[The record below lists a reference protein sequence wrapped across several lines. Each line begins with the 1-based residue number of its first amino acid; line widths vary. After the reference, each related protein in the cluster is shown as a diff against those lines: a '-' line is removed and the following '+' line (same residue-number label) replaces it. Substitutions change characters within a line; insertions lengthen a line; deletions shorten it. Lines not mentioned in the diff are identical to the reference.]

1 MLLKTRGIVLR
12 AKKYSETSLILDVL
26 TEEKG
31 MRSYLVSG
39 VRTQRAKVSP
49 SLMQVTALLDL
60 VVYHRDDRDLTRTKE
75 IRPAYV
81 YRQLPYDVVRSSVG
95 LFVAEIA
102 RKTLREAEPNAS
114 VFQLLFDT
122 LVHLDTTEAAVS
134 NVHLLFLLQLSALL
148 GFSPGGGYSEATPYF
163 DLEGGSFVANLVN
176 GGNMLNE
183 NLSRHLEHLLHLNLE
198 NAHTLKLDRSTRSV
212 LLERLLEFYRLHVA
226 GLPELHAHKILQTI
240 F

>member
-1 MLLKTRGIVLR
+1 MLIKTRGIVLR
-12 AKKYSETSLILDVL
+12 AKKYSETSLILDVY

-31 MRSYLVSG
+31 MRGYLVSG
-39 VRTQRAKVSP
+39 VRTARAKISP
-49 SLMQVTALLDL
+49 SLVQVTSLLDL
-60 VVYHRDDRDLTRTKE
+60 VAYHRDDRDLTRTKE

-102 RKTLREAEPNAS
+102 RKTLREAEPNAE
-114 VFQLLFDT
+114 VFRLIYGT
-122 LVHLDTTEAAVS
+122 LVHLDQTEEAVS
-134 NVHLLFLLQLSALL
+134 NVHLLFLLHLSALL
-148 GFSPGGGYSEATPYF
+148 GFSPGGAYSAATPFF
-163 DLEGGSFVANLVN
+163 DLEGGMFVADLVRS
-176 GGNMLNE
+176 GNVLNE
-183 NLSRHLEHLLHLNLE
+183 TLSRHLSDLLHLSLE
-198 NAHTLKLDRSTRSV
+198 NAHTLKLDRNTRSV